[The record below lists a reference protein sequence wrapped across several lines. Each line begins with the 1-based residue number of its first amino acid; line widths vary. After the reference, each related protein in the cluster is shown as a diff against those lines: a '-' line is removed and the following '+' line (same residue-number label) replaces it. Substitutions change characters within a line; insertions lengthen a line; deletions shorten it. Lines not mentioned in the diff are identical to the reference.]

1 MMRLETAVEFEG
13 RHDSRHAESNNAVGH
28 VSNVPENEHVGNV
41 LHEDRATRGASLLS
55 RADVATLLR
64 PLAVLFDE

>member
-1 MMRLETAVEFEG
+1 MIAA
-13 RHDSRHAESNNAVGH
+13 SRRATTPWGTL
-28 VSNVPENEHVGNV
+28 SNVPENEHVGNV

-64 PLAVLFDE
+64 PLTVLFHE